1 MPLPLNPLANTLEV
15 FSASIEDFITS
26 LGAGIAQA
34 QTALD
39 QNSIKTQEAI
49 DSDPVASH
57 YGLQAAWYQF
67 PKVDLELKLSLTV
80 AEDQTS
86 SSPASSQ
93 PSAAARAISPLL
105 AARLTPVRLVAQPV
119 SASYQNHFN
128 FDATAA
134 STLTLSIVP
143 VPAQRTAGQALQPRM
158 TQSKVKAAAFASP
171 AKFALA
177 VDAQNKVLKDAEGV
191 PIPAVINAQGDALR
205 LDVNFN
211 GASGLWYVL
220 QYAPLNSS
228 VQAVVVA
235 VDDAIGSQPGIDPK
249 SAVRVISTP

>member
-1 MPLPLNPLANTLEV
+1 MPLPLNPLGNTLEV

-26 LGAGIAQA
+26 LGVGIAHA

-80 AEDQTS
+80 AQDQSSPSS
-86 SSPASSQ
+86 SSP
-93 PSAAARAISPLL
+93 PAAVRALSPLL

-143 VPAQRTAGQALQPRM
+143 VPAQRTGAQALQPSM
-158 TQSKVKAAAFASP
+158 TVSKVKAAAFASP

-177 VDAQNKVLKDAEGV
+177 RDAQNNVLKDADGV
-191 PIPAVINAQGDALR
+191 PIPATTDAQGNALR

-220 QYAPLNSS
+220 QYAPLNST
-228 VQAVVVA
+228 APAIVVA
-235 VDDAIGSQPGIDPK
+235 VDDAIGAQPGIDLK
-249 SAVRVISTP
+249 SAVRVISTT

>member
-1 MPLPLNPLANTLEV
+1 MPLPLNPLGDTLEV

-26 LGAGIAQA
+26 LGAGITQA

-49 DSDPVASH
+49 DSDPIASH
-57 YGLQAAWYQF
+57 YGLQATWYQF
-67 PKVDLELKLSLTV
+67 PKVDLELKLSL
-80 AEDQTS
+80 AIAQDQS
-86 SSPASSQ
+86 SSSSSST
-93 PSAAARAISPLL
+93 PAAARAISPLL

-143 VPAQRTAGQALQPRM
+143 VPAQRTAAQALQPSM
-158 TQSKVKAAAFASP
+158 TLSKVKAAAFASP
-171 AKFALA
+171 AKFVLA
-177 VDAQNKVLKDAEGV
+177 VDAQNKVLKDADGV
-191 PIPAVINAQGDALR
+191 PIPATTDSQGNALR
-205 LDVNFN
+205 LDANFK

-220 QYAPLNSS
+220 QYAPLNST
-228 VQAVVVA
+228 VPAIVVA
-235 VDDAIGSQPGIDPK
+235 VDDAAGSQPGVDLK